1 MSKSVFSRAVHI
13 IDGARTPFLKAVSG
27 AGPFSAADLAVNA
40 SRELLLR
47 QTFKPSDFDEVVFG
61 CVMPSPK
68 ETNIARI
75 IALRLGCGDSV
86 PAYTVQRNCASGMQ
100 AVDSAVKDIACG
112 RHDLVLAGGV
122 DAMSHAPL
130 LFNKKM
136 TQWFVHW
143 MRAKTLGQ
151 RLKLMGQIRLN
162 FLAPVISLIDGLTD
176 PVCGLNMG
184 QTAENIVHQFKITRD
199 EMDEFAVQ
207 SHQRAI
213 KASENNLAT
222 ENLNEFAPLIL
233 GAALVS

>member
-162 FLAPVISLIDGLTD
+162 FRLQDYFQML
-176 PVCGLNMG
+176 
-184 QTAENIVHQFKITRD
+184 
-199 EMDEFAVQ
+199 
-207 SHQRAI
+207 
-213 KASENNLAT
+213 
-222 ENLNEFAPLIL
+222 
-233 GAALVS
+233 